1 MAQQTKSKSSASS
14 GSRSNR
20 RKSPAKGRTAAKSR
34 SGASRSK
41 NPRTSPRKTRPR
53 ASSGQTKASS
63 SKNKGPVEAA
73 KDATTKG
80 ANTAGRAVIPTA
92 KKLKTPAIATGTG
105 LAGLAAGIA
114 LTRNRNRKCS
124 ESGCQVVAIL
134 GGRESLGERG
144 EEHWRARRAD
154 RESGRTG
161 ARRKRGDR
169 RGQRAP
175 QVQVRDRGRPGGPY
189 ESFAIKGRLIGRC
202 NSALVSSATTGAAV
216 EVRPSPRSSGRSER
230 RSAAPRD
237 R

>member
-20 RKSPAKGRTAAKSR
+20 RKSPAKGRTTAKSR

-53 ASSGQTKASS
+53 A
-63 SKNKGPVEAA
+63 P
-73 KDATTKG
+73 G
-80 ANTAGRAVIPTA
+80 ANQGKFVEEQGPR
-92 KKLKTPAIATGTG
+92 
-105 LAGLAAGIA
+105 
-114 LTRNRNRKCS
+114 RSS
-124 ESGCQVVAIL
+124 EGCDNQ
-134 GGRESLGERG
+134 GREHRRSGRRTDRQKAQDSGDRRRNGARGTRCGYCPHSQQEQEGARSPDAKSSRYWANPESRRRG

-230 RSAAPRD
+230 RSAAPRQ